1 MEVNQHVPKLRVAY
15 LKEVCCFINYV
26 PCVVASPVHLLANDA
41 KLYRRVTTL
50 EDHNLALQDD
60 LTLA

>member
-1 MEVNQHVPKLRVAY
+1 MPKLRVAY
-15 LKEVCCFINYV
+15 PKEACCFINDV
-26 PCVVASPVHLLANDA
+26 PCVVASPVHIFANDT